1 MHRFLIEHTHVT
13 NSSKKTKQ
21 TKKKK
26 QRIQSVSLTNYSGL
40 KVVQIKY
47 KVAISLDSV
56 AVHIE

>member
-13 NSSKKTKQ
+13 NSSKK
-21 TKKKK
+21 KKKQK
-26 QRIQSVSLTNYSGL
+26 NQQQRIQSVSLTNYSGL
-40 KVVQIKY
+40 KVFQIKY

>member
-13 NSSKKTKQ
+13 NSSKK
-21 TKKKK
+21 KKKK
-26 QRIQSVSLTNYSGL
+26 QQQRIQSVSLTNYSGL